1 MAHSIRYS
9 SSLTWGAK
17 HELCSSSNFIPTLR
31 SLLQV
36 QRCPTAP
43 STRHVSA
50 ETWRKDSA
58 LSLLHVSTVST
69 RLRIRMTRVH
79 MTLPHSVLKEDPP
92 PHCTYI
98 YDDIRQA
105 ISPSD

>member
-31 SLLQV
+31 SLLQ
-36 QRCPTAP
+36 
-43 STRHVSA
+43 
-50 ETWRKDSA
+50 DSA